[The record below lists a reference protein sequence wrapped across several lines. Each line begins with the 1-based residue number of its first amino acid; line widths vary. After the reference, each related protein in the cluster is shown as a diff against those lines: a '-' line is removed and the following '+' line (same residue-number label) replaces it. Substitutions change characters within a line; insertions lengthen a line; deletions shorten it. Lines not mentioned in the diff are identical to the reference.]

1 MFERLKRDL
10 SYIEG
15 LMEGSNFSQ
24 NSPEQKVI
32 ERLVKVV
39 EDLVETTQHMDL
51 RQIELEDYVDVIDE
65 DLNDLELLTY
75 GDLDNDDDE
84 NEMVELTCP
93 ECGEDVWIDTADLE
107 DESIELLCPECHT
120 TLIMEDA
127 AHDEDLEIQFIPEK
141 DPGVLI
147 RS

>member
-24 NSPEQKVI
+24 NSSEQKVI

-39 EDLVETTQHMDL
+39 QDLVETTQQMDL
-51 RQIELEDYVDVIDE
+51 RQIELEEYVDIIDE
-65 DLNDLELLTY
+65 DLNDLELLSY
-75 GDLDNDDDE
+75 GELDDDDDVI
-84 NEMVELTCP
+84 EMTCP
-93 ECGEDVWIDTADLE
+93 HCGEEVFIESEDLE
-107 DESIELLCPECHT
+107 DESIEILCPECHH
-120 TLIMEDA
+120 TLILEDA
-127 AHDEDLEIQFIPEK
+127 TLDGDVEIQFIP
-141 DPGVLI
+141 DDDQGLLV